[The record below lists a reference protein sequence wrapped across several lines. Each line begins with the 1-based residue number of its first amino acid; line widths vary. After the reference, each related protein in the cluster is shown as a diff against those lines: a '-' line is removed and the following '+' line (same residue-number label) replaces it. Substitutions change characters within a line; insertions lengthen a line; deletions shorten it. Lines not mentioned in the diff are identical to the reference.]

1 MMKHGGIAA
10 ALLVVLLACVVGG
23 EARVGARCAALC
35 CIPVYYSINLVI
47 TIRIDECHD
56 DA

>member
-35 CIPVYYSINLVI
+35 FIPVYYNINLVI